1 MSDGMPAESDVPAQI
16 TIALVEFVQTALAV
30 AARTYWRVLPSPLPL
45 RRIDVVKILAAM
57 PKPIRVA
64 PLAQPGAL
72 GTWPYE
78 PANEVER
85 KLFEQRARRIE
96 NRVHEILEPFTAGG
110 NPVPVLLE
118 HEATEWLVP
127 SDAVEAWSR
136 DHVLDGVGWILVD
149 SGGDPRAPVRFVLS
163 RPDGTWYPALP
174 RHPLGP
180 DVAMLLERAEEEATR
195 YKHDTADTEHVL
207 LAMSRS
213 PDSVAG
219 ATLDGLGLDHTML
232 DEAYSDLG
240 RRGPKGMRPR
250 EGARSSRLRNALETA
265 ARLARQEGAA
275 EIGSALLL
283 QAMLSDTAPATRL
296 AEVLK
301 VCGQSQE
308 SVAARLAEVGTRM

>member
-1 MSDGMPAESDVPAQI
+1 MSDGTPAESDVPAQI

-45 RRIDVVKILAAM
+45 RRNDVVKTLASR

-78 PANEVER
+78 PANELER
-85 KLFEQRARRIE
+85 KLFEQRARKIE

-110 NPVPVLLE
+110 HPVPVLLA
-118 HEATEWLVP
+118 HEAADWLVP
-127 SDAVEAWSR
+127 SDAVEVWSR
-136 DHVLDGVGWILVD
+136 DYVLDGVGWILVD
-149 SGGDPRAPVRFVLS
+149 SGGDPRAPVRFILS

-180 DVAMLLERAEEEATR
+180 SVGTLLESAEEEATR
-195 YKHDTADTEHVL
+195 YEHDAAGTEHVL
-207 LAMSRS
+207 LAMSRT

-219 ATLDGLGLDHTML
+219 STLTGLGLDHNTL
-232 DEAYSDLG
+232 DEAFSELG

-275 EIGSALLL
+275 EVGSGELL
-283 QAMLSDTAPATRL
+283 QAMLSDAAPATRL
-296 AEVLK
+296 AEVLTA
-301 VCGQSQE
+301 CGHSHE
-308 SVAARLAEVGTRM
+308 SVTARLAEVRTRT